1 MWIAPREPQLGVDAG
16 HQAIRHRV
24 LEHLGLVVDLVPAVA
39 ELVDEEGL
47 QQPVPA
53 HHRQRSSPPGL
64 GQGHR
69 AILLVVDQA
78 LFGEFADRL

>member
-1 MWIAPREPQLGVDAG
+1 MRVAPREPQLGVDPG
-16 HQAIRHRV
+16 HQAIRYRV
-24 LEHLGLVVDLVPAVA
+24 FEHLGLVVHLVPAVA
-39 ELVDEEGL
+39 EFIDQEGL

-53 HHRQRSSPPGL
+53 HHRQRRPPPRF

-78 LFGEFADRL
+78 LLGEFAD